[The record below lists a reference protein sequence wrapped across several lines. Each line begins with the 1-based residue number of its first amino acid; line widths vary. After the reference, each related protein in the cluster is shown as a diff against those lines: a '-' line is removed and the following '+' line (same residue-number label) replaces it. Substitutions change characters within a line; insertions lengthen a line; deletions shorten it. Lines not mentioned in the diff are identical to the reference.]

1 MTDDEQLKHL
11 IEADEA
17 RLFEHI
23 GAHAIRGSVGARPAT
38 PRELEKE
45 GRAWLKRHT
54 AELRNRVC
62 SSLVVK
68 TYLGSDRAQDRVLL
82 VAAVADLVS
91 SLVTGIAAISVAV
104 LIVREGLATWCKESA
119 QH

>member
-1 MTDDEQLKHL
+1 MTHHEELKHL

-38 PRELEKE
+38 PRKLEKE

-54 AELRNRVC
+54 VELRNRVC
-62 SSLVVK
+62 GSVVVK
-68 TYLGSDRAQDRVLL
+68 AYLDSDSAQDRVLL

-91 SLVTGIAAISVAV
+91 SLVTGVAAISVAI
-104 LIVREGLATWCKESA
+104 LIVREGLATWCKEHA